1 MPLSYITRK
10 YIRDFKNFS
19 IFIQFSLVSVML
31 SRRAQRTQKALRK
44 NTSKTY
50 NVFRT
55 RATSAKW
62 ERMHSPLYWFRG
74 RIQKIL
80 ITGIQLVHI
89 GEANRDLK
97 QGRRQWQCK
106 RRWKK
111 WICVLSNLIAS
122 IWTRSICQ
130 MQATFPG
137 VEFLRILFGFKK
149 RKENSSSYVHV
160 LHKNGKLG
168 GFTS

>member
-1 MPLSYITRK
+1 MSA
-10 YIRDFKNFS
+10 F
-19 IFIQFSLVSVML
+19 FIQFSLVSVML

-44 NTSKTY
+44 NISKTY
-50 NVFRT
+50 NFFWT

-62 ERMHSPLYWFRG
+62 ERMHSPLYDWFQG

-130 MQATFPG
+130 MLATFPR

-149 RKENSSSYVHV
+149 WKENSYVHV
-160 LHKNGKLG
+160 LHKTAN
-168 GFTS
+168 

>member
-1 MPLSYITRK
+1 MSAFFLH
-10 YIRDFKNFS
+10 
-19 IFIQFSLVSVML
+19 FSLVSVML

-44 NTSKTY
+44 NISKTY
-50 NVFRT
+50 NFFWTCAR
-55 RATSAKW
+55 SAKW
-62 ERMHSPLYWFRG
+62 ERMHSPLYDWFQG

-106 RRWKK
+106 HRWKK

-130 MQATFPG
+130 MLATFPG

-149 RKENSSSYVHV
+149 WKENSYVHV
-160 LHKNGKLG
+160 LHKTAN
-168 GFTS
+168 